1 MCATHTD
8 KCLIVANRFDYN
20 RDLQAITVLVRDG
33 GKNRA
38 AKAVQK
44 VQAIFKLVAEI
55 DLERK
60 NCLND
65 MKSVK
70 KSQNE
75 VLSLVLPGA
84 NGFILGETPGE
95 KDARERQAS
104 DSEAMTCL
112 NIVLEQLRAADA
124 SRLVRVHKCSSE
136 CHAVLERHMN
146 K

>member
-1 MCATHTD
+1 M
-8 KCLIVANRFDYN
+8 
-20 RDLQAITVLVRDG
+20 
-33 GKNRA
+33 
-38 AKAVQK
+38 
-44 VQAIFKLVAEI
+44 
-55 DLERK
+55 
-60 NCLND
+60 
-65 MKSVK
+65 K

-95 KDARERQAS
+95 KDARERQAL

-124 SRLVRVHKCSSE
+124 SRLMRVHNCSSE
-136 CHAVLERHMN
+136 CHVVLERHMN